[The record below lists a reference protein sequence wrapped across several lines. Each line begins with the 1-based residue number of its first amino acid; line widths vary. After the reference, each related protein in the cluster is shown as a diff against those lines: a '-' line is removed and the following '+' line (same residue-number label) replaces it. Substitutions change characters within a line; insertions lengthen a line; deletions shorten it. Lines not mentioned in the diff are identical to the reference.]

1 MQKLFICK
9 TIRNLEGNT
18 NYGDSEIEE
27 NIGNFANG
35 VYFIKIKV
43 MRQDGKE
50 DTVVKKFVVVK

>member
-1 MQKLFICK
+1 MQKLFIYK

-50 DTVVKKFVVVK
+50 DTIVFCRHF

>member
-27 NIGNFANG
+27 NIGNFA
-35 VYFIKIKV
+35 
-43 MRQDGKE
+43 
-50 DTVVKKFVVVK
+50 KKSNEAGWERRYNCIL